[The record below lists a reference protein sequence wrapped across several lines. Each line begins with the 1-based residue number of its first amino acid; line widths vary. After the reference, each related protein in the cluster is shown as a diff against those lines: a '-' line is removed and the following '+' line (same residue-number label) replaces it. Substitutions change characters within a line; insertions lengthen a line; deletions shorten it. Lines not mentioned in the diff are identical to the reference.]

1 LVVMRLLRSAL
12 PLFLLVAL
20 TQCQGTLPPY
30 ETVPPPLSKAQQK
43 EGGTQ
48 PTRVAVCYNAM
59 TTTAAEVRALAAR
72 SCEAGTAPKPIA
84 RDLTLTNC
92 PMLQP
97 ARATF
102 ACAPP

>member
-1 LVVMRLLRSAL
+1 MRFLRPAV

-20 TQCQGTLPPY
+20 AQCQGTLPPY
-30 ETVPPPLSKAQQK
+30 ETVPPALSKAQQK
-43 EGGTQ
+43 QTGTQ

-59 TTTAAEVRALAAR
+59 TTTADEVRTLAAR

-92 PMLQP
+92 PILQP

-102 ACAPP
+102 ACTPP